1 MSSSPRISTN
11 RLRVLRYLWDD
22 IGRPIQP
29 APHHPAPRTW
39 PADRLTAAWLGH
51 ATVLLN
57 FHGLTILTDPV
68 FFARV
73 GIRLGPVTVGPK
85 RHVAC
90 ALKPSELP
98 PIDLVLLSHA
108 HMDHLDLRSLGA
120 LPRGSTVVTSSH
132 TADLLSRRRFRDVH
146 ELGWGETIDVLPE
159 KGGLTIR
166 AERMRHWGARLQ
178 RDHHRG
184 YNAYV
189 LERAG
194 QRICFVGDTAR
205 TDASHLGARGKL
217 DLMMVPIGA
226 YHPWIRAHCTPE
238 EAVEMADEAGAEYIL
253 PFHHETFKL
262 SWEPLDEPIRR
273 LRAALQHQ
281 PWRLAT
287 AEVGDTFQLPGLTG

>member
-1 MSSSPRISTN
+1 MSSRPRISTN

-22 IGRPIQP
+22 IGRPIRP
-29 APHHPAPRTW
+29 APHHPTPHEW

-57 FHGLTILTDPV
+57 FHGVTILTDPV
-68 FFARV
+68 FFSRV

-85 RHVAC
+85 RHIAC
-90 ALKPSELP
+90 ALSPAELP
-98 PIDLVLLSHA
+98 PIDLILLSHA
-108 HMDHLDLRSLGA
+108 HMDHLDLRSLAA
-120 LPRGSTVVTSSH
+120 LPRDSTVVTSSS
-132 TADLLSRRRFRDVH
+132 TADIFRRRRFREVH
-146 ELGWGETIDVLPE
+146 ELGWGETLDVLP
-159 KGGLTIR
+159 GLTVR
-166 AERMRHWGARLQ
+166 AEQMRHWGARLH
-178 RDHHRG
+178 RDMHRG

-194 QRICFVGDTAR
+194 WRICFVGDTAR
-205 TDASHLGARGKL
+205 TDASHLGARGAI

-238 EAVEMADEAGAEYIL
+238 EAVEMADEARARYIL

-273 LRAALQHQ
+273 LRAALRAQ
-281 PWRLAT
+281 PSRLAT
-287 AEVGDTFQLPGLTG
+287 AEVGETFQLPE

>member
-22 IGRPIQP
+22 VGRAIQP
-29 APHHPAPRTW
+29 APHHPAPRAW

-57 FHGLTILTDPV
+57 FYGVTILTDPV
-68 FFARV
+68 FFSRV

-85 RHVAC
+85 RHIAC
-90 ALKPSELP
+90 ALKPAELP
-98 PIDLVLLSHA
+98 PIDLILLSHA
-108 HMDHLDLRSLGA
+108 HMDHLDLRSLAA
-120 LPRGSTVVTSSH
+120 LPRDSTVITPSS
-132 TADLLSRRRFRDVH
+132 TADIFRRRRFREVH
-146 ELGWGETIDVLPE
+146 ELGWGGTLDVLPA
-159 KGGLTIR
+159 KGGLTVR
-166 AERMRHWGARLQ
+166 AERMRHWGARLH
-178 RDHHRG
+178 RDMHRG

-194 QRICFVGDTAR
+194 RRVCFVGDTAR
-205 TDASHLGARGKL
+205 TDATHLGSDGPI
-217 DLMMVPIGA
+217 DLFMVPIGA

-238 EAVEMADEAGAEYIL
+238 EAVEMADEAGARYIL

-273 LRAALQHQ
+273 LRAALRDE
-281 PWRLAT
+281 PSRLAT
-287 AEVGDTFQLPGLTG
+287 AEVGETFQLPE